1 MLMKIV
7 FLNRYFYPDHSAT
20 SQLLSDLAFF
30 LAAEGKEVHVIT
42 SRQRYDEPAARLP
55 ARERVRDVTI
65 HRVWT
70 SRFGRGSLP
79 GRAFDYLTFYFS
91 TLFALLSTVSRG
103 DTVVAKTDPPLL
115 SLVAAPVAW
124 LKGARLV
131 NWLQDVF
138 PEIAGAVGLGWAR
151 GWGGRLLA
159 RLRDGTLRSAS
170 VNVVPGS
177 SVRQYLTSRGIAEE
191 KVRVIANWADG
202 DLVHPV
208 RPEDSRLRRE
218 WGFDGKF
225 VVGYSGNM
233 GRVHEFETILGAA
246 ESLKGDDNIV
256 FLFIGDGA
264 QKNWLENEVIQR
276 SLVNV
281 RFLPYQPID
290 QLAASLSVPDVHLV
304 SLCPEV
310 EGLVVPS
317 KFYGIAAAG
326 RPTLFVGDQDGEIAH
341 LIREVQCGIAIGVGD
356 VSGLVATI
364 GLLKSDSSLYRK
376 YCENAR
382 RVFEERFEKRIAL
395 AAWNKVLSAEC

>member
-20 SQLLSDLAFF
+20 SLLLMDLALF
-30 LAAEGKEVHVIT
+30 LASQGRKVQVIT
-42 SRQRYDEPAARLP
+42 SRQRYDEPAALLQP
-55 ARERVRDVTI
+55 REVVHGVEI
-65 HRVWT
+65 WRVWT
-70 SRFGRGSLP
+70 SRFGRVSLP

-91 TLFALLSTVSRG
+91 TLFALLITVSRG
-103 DTVVAKTDPPLL
+103 DIVVAKTDPPLL

-138 PEIAGAVGLGWAR
+138 PEIAGAVGLGWTR
-151 GWGGRLLA
+151 GWVGRFLA

-177 SVRQYLTSRGIAEE
+177 AVRRYLISRGIAEE

-202 DLVHPV
+202 DLIHPV
-208 RPEDSRLRRE
+208 RQEDNHLRRE
-218 WGFDGKF
+218 WGLEGKF

-246 ESLKGDDNIV
+246 ESLKGDNSVI

-264 QKNWLENEVIQR
+264 QKKWLEDEVSHR
-276 SLVNV
+276 GLVNV
-281 RFLPYQPID
+281 RFLPYQPTD
-290 QLAASLSVPDVHLV
+290 RLAESLSAPDVHLV
-304 SLCPEV
+304 SLRPEV
-310 EGLVVPS
+310 EGLAVPS

-326 RPTLFVGDQDGEIAH
+326 RPTLFVGDQDGEIGH
-341 LIREVQCGIAIGVGD
+341 LIREAQCGIAIGVGD
-356 VSGLVATI
+356 GFGLVAVI
-364 GLLKSDSSLYRK
+364 DLLRSDSSVYKR

-395 AAWNKVLSAEC
+395 AAWGAVLAS